1 VVWTSAQVARFDD
14 AMEIHRADRAYRTRS
29 ALLLGAI
36 ALLCIILLWQLN
48 LWLGRVNAELMGSD
62 PDTVRRWLR
71 ALLAGLGVSLAL
83 PAAALGI
90 NLRRFALASRIEG
103 RFPPREWKTWRD
115 VRILRDS
122 AALAW
127 ARRVELAG
135 ASMLAVAA
143 LLILWAAIA
152 WWRFA

>member
-1 VVWTSAQVARFDD
+1 
-14 AMEIHRADRAYRTRS
+14 MEIHRADKAYRTRS
-29 ALLLGAI
+29 ALLLAGI
-36 ALLCIILLWQLN
+36 ALLCIVLLWQLN
-48 LWLGRVNAELMGSD
+48 LWLGRVNTELMGSD

-90 NLRRFALASRIEG
+90 SLRRFALASRVQG

-115 VRILRDS
+115 VRVLRDS

-127 ARRVELAG
+127 ARRVELA
-135 ASMLAVAA
+135 ATATLVLAA
-143 LLILWAAIA
+143 LLVLWAAVA
-152 WWRFA
+152 WWRFG

>member
-1 VVWTSAQVARFDD
+1 
-14 AMEIHRADRAYRTRS
+14 MEIHRADKAYRTRS
-29 ALLLGAI
+29 ALLLAGI
-36 ALLCIILLWQLN
+36 ALLCIVLLWQLN
-48 LWLGRVNAELMGSD
+48 LWLGRVNTELMGSD

-90 NLRRFALASRIEG
+90 SLRRFALASRIEG

-115 VRILRDS
+115 VRVLRDS

-127 ARRVELAG
+127 ARRVEW
-135 ASMLAVAA
+135 ASTATLVLAA
-143 LLILWAAIA
+143 LLVLWAAIA

>member
-1 VVWTSAQVARFDD
+1 
-14 AMEIHRADRAYRTRS
+14 MEIHRADKAYRNRS
-29 ALLLGAI
+29 AMLLAAI

-48 LWLGRVNAELMGSD
+48 AWLGRVNTELMASD

-71 ALLAGLGVSLAL
+71 ALLVGLGGSLAL

-90 NLRRFALASRIEG
+90 RLRRFALSSRIEG

-115 VRILRDS
+115 VRVLRDS

-127 ARRVELAG
+127 ARRVELA
-135 ASMLAVAA
+135 AAAMLALAA
-143 LLILWAAIA
+143 LLVLWAAIA
-152 WWRFA
+152 WWRFG

>member
-1 VVWTSAQVARFDD
+1 
-14 AMEIHRADRAYRTRS
+14 MEIHRADKAYRTRS
-29 ALLLGAI
+29 ALLLGGI
-36 ALLCIILLWQLN
+36 AVLCIVLLWQLDA
-48 LWLGRVNAELMGSD
+48 WLGRVNTELAGSD

-90 NLRRFALASRIEG
+90 SLRRFALASRIEG

-115 VRILRDS
+115 VRVLRDS

-127 ARRVELAG
+127 ARRVELA
-135 ASMLAVAA
+135 ATATLVLAA
-143 LLILWAAIA
+143 LLVLWAAIA
-152 WWRFA
+152 WWRFG